1 MRRTFTI
8 IVIMFLTAFA
18 ASAQDKIY
26 FMDSRVVDAVID
38 EVGNELVYYRSY
50 QYQDGPVYSVPVSHI
65 AKIVYNNGYEQVI
78 GIAPFFDEQLLKSVG
93 GSGGKMR
100 FSKGKLYLGSH
111 SHYGYMQADYVAFNL
126 YGDEYYKARRRRTTG
141 NALTWTGA
149 SVFTFG
155 ILLAL
160 SDVPE
165 GGILLMGAGAAGMGA
180 GIPLICGGNKIL
192 KGIAADYNSRLSAA
206 SQPSLT
212 FGPCRNGV
220 GLALNF

>member
-38 EVGNELVYYRSY
+38 EVGNEFVYYRSY
-50 QYQDGPVYSVPVSHI
+50 QYQDGPLYSVPISHI

-100 FSKGKLYLGSH
+100 FSKGKLYL
-111 SHYGYMQADYVAFNL
+111 
-126 YGDEYYKARRRRTTG
+126 E
-141 NALTWTGA
+141 
-149 SVFTFG
+149 TF
-155 ILLAL
+155 
-160 SDVPE
+160 
-165 GGILLMGAGAAGMGA
+165 
-180 GIPLICGGNKIL
+180 
-192 KGIAADYNSRLSAA
+192 
-206 SQPSLT
+206 Q
-212 FGPCRNGV
+212 
-220 GLALNF
+220 

>member
-1 MRRTFTI
+1 MRRTFFI
-8 IVIMFLTAFA
+8 IVIMFLASFA
-18 ASAQDKIY
+18 VSAQDKIY
-26 FMDSRVVDAVID
+26 FLDSRVVDAVID
-38 EVGNELVYYRSY
+38 EVGNELIYYR
-50 QYQDGPVYSVPVSHI
+50 QYHHQDGPLYSVPVSHV
-65 AKIVYNNGYEQVI
+65 AKIIYNNGYEQVM
-78 GIAPFFDEQLLKSVG
+78 GMGVLFDEQLLKSVG

-100 FSKGKLYLGSH
+100 FANGKLYLGSH
-111 SHYGYMQADYVAFNL
+111 SYFGNMQADYVAFNI

-141 NALTWTGA
+141 TVLTWAGA

-155 ILLAL
+155 ILLGL

-165 GGILLMGAGAAGMGA
+165 GGLLLMGVGAAGMGA

-192 KGIAADYNSRLSAA
+192 RGIASDYNSRLSEG

-220 GLALNF
+220 GFALNF